1 MNQSN
6 HEITLKPQWFAHLPA
21 LLGINSS
28 PLLPAFDID
37 QLSASVATREMQQA
51 GILETSGK
59 VKASLAKPLQT
70 IAQADACS
78 RVKLLCEGDLIEYQV
93 FWHGKNDEP
102 AALSRSSDGFVLSA
116 TADPNSLLELI
127 AEYTGIGTFAVIPP
141 FGAMSRADAIVFAGC
156 HDLIRKTMFLTL
168 GGSEQEPRFTV
179 EQLQQHISQSN
190 LGSSSFCWAIQ
201 ALLPETLTPD
211 QQQIQTA
218 LKLFESKGYVKAVGS
233 DYVAEEGLL
242 FLCRRMLL
250 FNSLIKVDAMR
261 VAGGSIE
268 AASFASIQCG
278 LRDILLIEVTDD
290 KISFNGVSGQQLM
303 LTLQKFLT
311 DPETVKIH
319 SPAGETGEICECGKQ
334 FAADAKFCKF
344 CGKPRPADET
354 EETPRFC
361 SKCGAALKPGKT
373 FCTKCGNKAV

>member
-1 MNQSN
+1 MNKSN
-6 HEITLKPQWFAHLPA
+6 CEITLKPQWFAHLPT
-21 LLGINSS
+21 LLGVTAS

-37 QLSASVATREMQQA
+37 QISASAAAREMQQA
-51 GILETSGK
+51 GILEANGK
-59 VKASLAKPLQT
+59 AKASYAKPLQT
-70 IAQADACS
+70 LAQANVCS
-78 RVKLLCEGDLIEYQV
+78 RLKLLCEGDLIEYQV
-93 FWHGKNDEP
+93 FWHGKKGEP
-102 AALSRSSDGFVLSA
+102 TALNRSADGFVLSA
-116 TADPNSLLELI
+116 PADPHSLLELM

-141 FGAMSRADAIVFAGC
+141 IGATTAIEAVVFAAC
-156 HDLIRKTMFLTL
+156 HDLVRKTMFLTL
-168 GGSEQEPRFTV
+168 GGSEQEPRFTI

-190 LGSSSFCWAIQ
+190 LGSSSLCWAIQ
-201 ALLPETLTPD
+201 ALLPEALTPD

-218 LKLFESKGYVKAVGS
+218 LRLFESKGYVKAVGS

-261 VAGGSIE
+261 VAGDRIE
-268 AASFASIQCG
+268 AAGFATIQCG
-278 LRDILLIEVTDD
+278 LRDIMLIEVSDD
-290 KISFNGVSGQQLM
+290 KISFNGLSGQQLL

-311 DPETVKIH
+311 DPETIKIAH
-319 SPAGETGEICECGKQ
+319 ADQQAATICECGKP

-354 EETPRFC
+354 DDTPRFC
-361 SKCGAALKPGKT
+361 TKCGAALKPGKT

>member
-6 HEITLKPQWFAHLPA
+6 HEITLKPQWFAHLPS
-21 LLGINSS
+21 LLGINGS

-37 QLSASVATREMQQA
+37 QISATVAIREMQQA
-51 GILETSGK
+51 GILEAGGK
-59 VKASLAKPLQT
+59 VKAALAKPLQT
-70 IAQADACS
+70 IAQAKACC
-78 RVKLLCEGDLIEYQV
+78 RLKMLCEGDLIEYQA
-93 FWHGKNDEP
+93 FWIDKTSEP
-102 AALSRSSDGFVLSA
+102 AALKRGEDGFVLSA
-116 TADPNSLLELI
+116 TADSHSLLELV

-141 FGAMSRADAIVFAGC
+141 LGAMSKTEAVVFAGC
-156 HDLIRKTMFLTL
+156 HDLIRKTMFLSM
-168 GGSEQEPRFTV
+168 GGSATESGFTI

-190 LGSSSFCWAIQ
+190 LGSSSLCWAIQ
-201 ALLPETLTPD
+201 ALLPEPVTPD
-211 QQQIQTA
+211 QNQIQQA
-218 LKLFESKGYVKAVGS
+218 LRLFENKGYITASGAG
-233 DYVAEEGLL
+233 YVAEEGLL

-261 VAGGSIE
+261 AAGSSIE

-278 LRDILLIEVTDD
+278 LRDIVLIEVTDD
-290 KISFNGVSGQQLM
+290 KVSFNGVSGQQLM

-311 DPETVKIH
+311 DPETVKIGKTQT
-319 SPAGETGEICECGKQ
+319 SEELCECGKP

-344 CGKPRPADET
+344 CGKPRPAGET

>member
-21 LLGINSS
+21 LLGINAS

-37 QLSASVATREMQQA
+37 QISAIIAKKEMQQA
-51 GILETSGK
+51 GILEASGK
-59 VKASLAKPLQT
+59 VKAALSKPLQT
-70 IAQADACS
+70 IAQAKTCC
-78 RVKLLCEGDLIEYQV
+78 RLKLLCEGDLIESQV
-93 FWHGKNDEP
+93 FWSDKDSEP
-102 AALSRSSDGFVLSA
+102 AALNRGEDGFVLSA
-116 TADPNSLLELI
+116 PADSHSLLELI
-127 AEYTGIGTFAVIPP
+127 AEYTGIGTFTVIPP
-141 FGAMSRADAIVFAGC
+141 LGTMSKADAIVFAGC
-156 HDLIRKTMFLTL
+156 HDLIRKTLFLTL

-218 LKLFESKGYVKAVGS
+218 LKLFESKGYVKTGGS
-233 DYVAEEGLL
+233 DYFAEEGLL

-278 LRDILLIEVTDD
+278 LRDIILIEVTDD
-290 KISFNGVSGQQLM
+290 KIIFNGVSGQQLM

-311 DPETVKIH
+311 DPETVKIG
-319 SPAGETGEICECGKQ
+319 ATQTGEDVCECGKP

-344 CGKPRPADET
+344 CGKPRPAGET
-354 EETPRFC
+354 EEIPRFC
-361 SKCGAALKPGKT
+361 SKCGAGLKPGKT